1 MLGIMS
7 SLVAAVGDKGDSL
20 DIGSIIGYIVVGAIV
35 GVLARFLVPGRDPMG
50 IVLTIVLGIVGAVIG
65 GWAAGAI
72 FSETSGVDWIA
83 SILAAIALVLI
94 WRAVAG
100 NRVRTYRSEQ
110 RQLRRGLPRS
120 GRAAIEPRSAG
131 RRRPALRASAH
142 HRTHHRTDPVA
153 LGLRAV
159 RPGVQPLGSGGRGR
173 DRWLP
178 ARA

>member
-72 FSETSGVDWIA
+72 FSETTGVDWIA
-83 SILAAIALVLI
+83 SIIAAIVLLLI

-100 NRVRTYRSEQ
+100 RSDVR
-110 RQLRRGLPRS
+110 
-120 GRAAIEPRSAG
+120 
-131 RRRPALRASAH
+131 H
-142 HRTHHRTDPVA
+142 
-153 LGLRAV
+153 
-159 RPGVQPLGSGGRGR
+159 
-173 DRWLP
+173 
-178 ARA
+178 